1 MKSMHVL
8 PLGIRVLT
16 RNRTKQ
22 NTKRQRNTSSSPSS
36 LSKRSR
42 SPSQVPDQD
51 GATRAGT
58 NGAQSAQK
66 VRSVVARNHRE
77 KEIRDQ
83 QREQAAAQRA
93 EAASKRNARS
103 ERRRLDGATQYSC
116 TAWPLLT
123 AATES
128 PPPTPSL
135 SPSKAVAQPSRKA
148 NSGDPSPSHKS
159 NINNFRKTGRPTAR
173 RGRLGRNQ
181 YTRDQPL
188 NGDMSDTP
196 MRETLHDPNGNSG
209 NSGSPPGGVNAING
223 ESGRSSK
230 AKTHPARTSMNEM
243 KRRVAAILEFVGRMQ
258 TERTP
263 HSHSQQSSG
272 TGSASNK
279 GANTPNGM
287 GNHSAR
293 SSATSLPTAGLVRA
307 IEESLRDVSEK
318 HGDVVVRAEGR
329 EFEAMASGEMMETL
343 TRELVG
349 WQSVYGKYGEK

>member
-8 PLGIRVLT
+8 PFGIRVLT
-16 RNRTKQ
+16 RDRTKQ

-42 SPSQVPDQD
+42 SPSQVLDQD
-51 GATRAGT
+51 GATRAAT

-66 VRSVVARNHRE
+66 VRNVVARNHRE

-116 TAWPLLT
+116 IAWPLLT
-123 AATES
+123 AITES

-148 NSGDPSPSHKS
+148 NGGDPSPSHKS
-159 NINNFRKTGRPTAR
+159 NINNLRKTGRLTAR

-181 YTRDQPL
+181 YTRDLPL

-196 MRETLHDPNGNSG
+196 VRETLQDTNG
-209 NSGSPPGGVNAING
+209 NSGSPPGGVNGING
-223 ESGRSSK
+223 ESGKSSK

-279 GANTPNGM
+279 GANTPNGI
-287 GNHSAR
+287 GSHSAR
-293 SSATSLPTAGLVRA
+293 SSAASLPTAGLVRA
-307 IEESLRDVSEK
+307 IEESLRDVSEN
-318 HGDVVVRAEGR
+318 HGDVVVRVEGK
-329 EFEAMASGEMMETL
+329 EFEAMASREMMETL